1 MTFQNIFFFSSGK
14 ILLFTLLGLMM
25 GACNSPREETVEVD
39 FSADP
44 PASGI
49 ERPQDSLAVLSV
61 AIAPVISPKESF
73 VYYNELFDYLAT
85 RMNVKVEFRQRMS
98 YQEVNNMLERNMVD
112 MAFICTG
119 SYIEASDRMDILVAP
134 VVDGEPRYQAYIITN
149 VNSGIQEFKDLK
161 GRSFAFTDPL
171 STAGRVYPLKRIMD
185 LGGDTTTFFK
195 NTVYSSSHDT
205 SIQMVSRNLIA
216 GAAISSLIYHYLE
229 KTQPELISN
238 LRIIDQ
244 SESFGSPPIVTS
256 LLLAPEKKQQIRQL
270 FLEMHHD
277 PQGREILDKLMV
289 DQFILVGDTLYD
301 SLRTMTQQVWP

>member
-1 MTFQNIFFFSSGK
+1 MTIKSMFPLNPARILFFSM
-14 ILLFTLLGLMM
+14 LLFLFGS
-25 GACNSPREETVEVD
+25 CNSPKEESVEVD
-39 FSADP
+39 FSADTP
-44 PASGI
+44 PTRVESPG
-49 ERPQDSLAVLSV
+49 DSLAILSV

-85 RMNVKVEFRQRMS
+85 RMNMKVEFRQRMS
-98 YQEVNNMLERNMVD
+98 YQEVNNMLERNLVD

-119 SYIEASDRMDILVAP
+119 SYMEASDRMDILVAP
-134 VVDGEPRYQAYIITN
+134 IINGEPQYQAYIITN
-149 VNSGIQEFKDLK
+149 VNSGIREFKDLK
-161 GRSFAFTDPL
+161 DRSFAFTDPL

-185 LGGDTTTFFK
+185 MGEDTTSFFK
-195 NTVYSSSHDT
+195 NTVYSSSHDI

-216 GAAISSLIYHYLE
+216 GAAVSSLIYNNLE

-244 SESFGSPPIVTS
+244 SEPFGSPPIVTS

-301 SLRTMTQQVWP
+301 SLRKMTQQVWP